1 MKFCTS
7 SSTCVLTLLWI
18 LPMTYFAEY
27 LETAFSRVPSMSN
40 KMATSNMLW
49 QISGSKFACLAACAT
64 DARCVSCFLDGQS
77 YCSGHSMIYRPTS
90 SLQDSQGLW
99 YYEVEDPASKLGCVA
114 VPGETGYCV
123 KLNVNELSWPDQVK
137 TCEAENMRLA
147 SLTLDSRVT
156 FVQQYLLGI
165 GHARGTAIGALLV
178 SGTWTW
184 ISGDILPIDSPH
196 WARNE
201 PTSGPGEDCVIM
213 SYRRGYQFN
222 DEQYGILRPF
232 LCDMYFVAN

>member
-1 MKFCTS
+1 MKHCTS
-7 SSTCVLTLLWI
+7 TSTCIFTLLWI
-18 LPMTYFAEY
+18 LPMNNVAEY

-123 KLNVNELSWPDQVK
+123 KLNVNKLSWSDQV
-137 TCEAENMRLA
+137 TACEAENMRVA

-165 GHARGTAIGALLV
+165 GHAQATTIGAQLV

-184 ISGDILPIDSPH
+184 ISGDILSFASPH
-196 WARNE
+196 WGPGE

-213 SYRRGYQFN
+213 A
-222 DEQYGILRPF
+222 YGINYQLNDGQCGTLKSF